1 MEPYGAEVDEKRA
14 TFFKIVLGQT
24 KGIVCLAFMTTNKK
38 GFREE
43 FFRWP
48 EELPQILASIGKDVR
63 TSNIYFCPQLL
74 SARKRVKENV
84 ESTPNIWADLDFCA
98 PDKLFVEP
106 TITVQSSPGR
116 YQAYWALDRE
126 FDPDDVE
133 NVSRRIAYKH
143 ADEGADRSGWDLT
156 QLLRVPYT
164 YNYKYTQGVDI
175 PVVAITNANRNKY
188 RLDDFQMYPESPT
201 YKYTDIPAP
210 IEADLVFT
218 AEELLQSR
226 RTILNPMVWR
236 LFTDEPTVKSWS
248 ETLWN
253 LQMLLFEA
261 DYSREEVYAIAREA
275 KCNKWARDG
284 KPALLLWKEVCR
296 AEQKAQLNHR
306 LLVAKPEEI
315 IELLSP
321 SERAQVDAAPDTFV
335 ERYITW
341 ASGLGDAAPQ
351 YHQAGAF
358 VCLSS
363 ILAGSIRLPT
373 SYGTI
378 VPNIWFMI
386 LADTTLTRKTTAMD
400 IAMEL
405 IEEVDDDIVMATDGS
420 IEGLLTALSS
430 RPGRP
435 SVFLR
440 DEFSGLLEQ
449 MAKKDYMAGMAELL
463 AKLYDGKMQK
473 RILRKET
480 IEVRDPRLIMFTGG
494 IKTKIM
500 SLLTFEHV
508 NSGFMPRFVFI
519 TAESDL
525 SRLRPIGPPTTQTT
539 GNRGAI
545 LAELADIEKRYNRTQ
560 ILTVEKLKA
569 KIERKMVFDA
579 TLTEDAWVRYNKLE
593 NALLEIGLNSDK
605 RDVLTPIGDR
615 LAKSILKAALLMA
628 ASEQTGEDIVITE
641 LDILRAAKYGEQWR
655 MHAQEVVDN
664 VGKGSAERAIDT
676 IHAAIQRSLTGVSRS
691 RLMQN
696 YHLSA
701 RDATQLFDTLEQRG
715 LVTRRKIG
723 RGEVLIATTLVK
735 GARDD

>member
-1 MEPYGAEVDEKRA
+1 MEPYGAEADEKRA
-14 TFFKIVLGQT
+14 TFLKVVFGQT
-24 KGIVCLAFMTTNKK
+24 RGIVCVAFMTINKK

-48 EELPQILASIGKDVR
+48 EDLPQILTSISDNLRSANV
-63 TSNIYFCPQLL
+63 YFCPQLL
-74 SARKRVKENV
+74 SGRKRVKENIG
-84 ESTPNIWADLDFCA
+84 STPNIWADLDFCA
-98 PDKLFVEP
+98 PDKLLVEP
-106 TITVQSSPGR
+106 TITVESSPGR
-116 YQAYWALDRE
+116 YQAYWVLDRE

-133 NVSRRIAYKH
+133 DVSRRIAYKH

-164 YNYKYTQGVDI
+164 YNHKYTSAIEI
-175 PVVAITNANRNKY
+175 PLVTIIRANRNKY
-188 RLDDFQMYPESPT
+188 RLDDFSMYPESPA
-201 YKYTDIPAP
+201 YKHTDIPVP
-210 IEADLVFT
+210 MEDDLPFT
-218 AEELLQSR
+218 ADELLQSR
-226 RTILNPMVWR
+226 RMILNPMVWR
-236 LFTDEPTVKSWS
+236 LFADEPTTKSWS
-248 ETLWN
+248 EVLWN

-261 DYSREEVYAIAREA
+261 DYSREEVYVIAREA
-275 KCNKWARDG
+275 KCNKWSRDD
-284 KPALLLWKEVCR
+284 KPTLLLWKEVCR
-296 AEQKAQLNHR
+296 AEQKSQLNHR
-306 LLVAKPEEI
+306 LLVAKPEDVI
-315 IELLSP
+315 SLLSEE
-321 SERAQVDAAPDTFV
+321 ERGRVDAAPDTFV
-335 ERYITW
+335 ERYIEW

-363 ILAGSIRLPT
+363 ILSGSIRLPT

-440 DEFSGLLEQ
+440 DEFSGLLDQ

-473 RILRKET
+473 RILRKEV

-494 IKTKIM
+494 IKTKVM
-500 SLLTFEHV
+500 SLLTFEHI

-525 SRLRPIGPPTTQTT
+525 SRLRPIGPPTEQTT

-545 LAELADIEKRYNRTQ
+545 LAELSDIEKRYNRTQ
-560 ILTVEKLKA
+560 ILTVEKLKT
-569 KIERKMVFDA
+569 KIERRVVVDA

-593 NALLEIGLNSDK
+593 NNLLEIGLNSDR

-615 LAKSILKAALLMA
+615 LAKSILKAALLTA
-628 ASEQTGEDIVITE
+628 ASEQTGEEIVITE

-664 VGKGSAERAIDT
+664 VGKGTAERQIDAIHT
-676 IHAAIQRSLTGVSRS
+676 AIQRSLTGVSRS

-715 LVTRRKIG
+715 LITRQKAG
-723 RGEVLIATTLVK
+723 RGELLIATTTKGVK
-735 GARDD
+735 DA